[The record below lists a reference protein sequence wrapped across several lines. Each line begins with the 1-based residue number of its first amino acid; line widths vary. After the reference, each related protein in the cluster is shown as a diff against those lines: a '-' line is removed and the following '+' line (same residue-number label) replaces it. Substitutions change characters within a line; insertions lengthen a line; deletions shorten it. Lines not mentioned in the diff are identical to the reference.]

1 MLTVKR
7 NEFGGYS
14 DTAVLERE
22 DSVLDYQ
29 LEDAPTAIE
38 TPEETRAR
46 KSRNLD
52 KIMNFEK
59 YKVEEERLGAS
70 QKLDE
75 LIRSVDGVQLTARE
89 DLSPSSTTMQFKN
102 NKSAEDFYESA
113 VNEEKFTFKLNTR
126 GKLLIAA
133 YAVVVAIILAFI
145 ILNTGIINSIQNK
158 LSEKEAVVENLQ
170 STYAQ
175 IEENI
180 KEVSSDEYVI
190 NKAVNEYNMS
200 K

>member
-14 DTAVLERE
+14 DTAVLSE
-22 DSVLDYQ
+22 DSVLGYQ
-29 LEDAPTAIE
+29 ILEQAPATAE

-59 YKVEEERLGAS
+59 YQLEEERDSAP

-75 LIRSVDGVQLTARE
+75 LIRSVDGVQLTSE
-89 DLSPSSTTMQFKN
+89 DLAPSSTTMQFKDK
-102 NKSAEDFYESA
+102 KSAEDFYESA
-113 VNEEKFTFKLNTR
+113 ANEEKFTFKLNTR
-126 GKLLIAA
+126 GKLLIAVYA
-133 YAVVVAIILAFI
+133 AVVAVILAFI

-158 LSEKEAVVENLQ
+158 LSEKEAMVENLQ
-170 STYAQ
+170 SAYAQ